1 MDDAIALTEQDI
13 DRLRVVDRQYQESL
27 FRLGTLLEQFEVT
40 KCDLMNATNSTRAE
54 RETLIKAFSQ
64 SYLKGLEGKWVLD
77 YSTMTFRRAE

>member
-1 MDDAIALTEQDI
+1 MNDEVALTEQDI
-13 DRLRVVDRQYQESL
+13 DRLRAVDHQYQEAL
-27 FRLGTLLEQFEVT
+27 FKLGALLEQFEVT
-40 KCDLMNATNSTRAE
+40 KDTLMNAANSTRTE